1 MSAQISADV
10 RALFTDLAVEFEKAG
25 TDLVIDRF
33 EHWSI
38 EASSG
43 SVQPRRGTCF
53 CQVDVLEAA

>member
-10 RALFTDLAVEFEKAG
+10 RALFADFEIEFEKAG

-38 EASSG
+38 DASVG
-43 SVQPRRGTCF
+43 TVQPRRGTCF
-53 CQVDVLEAA
+53 CQVDALEAA